1 MPAMR
6 VTPKTALKRHLK
18 MLNCALLG
26 VLGTLG
32 QVSAKQVSIHDPVMA
47 KEAGQYYLFSTG
59 PGITYYSSKD
69 KIHWELAGRVFETEP
84 SWAKGVAPEFNGHL
98 WAPDI
103 IEQDRKSVV

>member
-32 QVSAKQVSIHDPVMA
+32 QVSAKQEI
-47 KEAGQYYLFSTG
+47 
-59 PGITYYSSKD
+59 
-69 KIHWELAGRVFETEP
+69 GRAHV
-84 SWAKGVAPEFNGHL
+84 
-98 WAPDI
+98 
-103 IEQDRKSVV
+103 